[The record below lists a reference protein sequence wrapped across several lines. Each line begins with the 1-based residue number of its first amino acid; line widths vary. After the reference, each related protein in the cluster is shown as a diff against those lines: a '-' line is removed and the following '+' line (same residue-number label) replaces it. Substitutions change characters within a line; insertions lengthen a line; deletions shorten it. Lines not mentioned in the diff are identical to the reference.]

1 MKTYNAM
8 NSLINDYSSIE
19 NVLGE
24 FLSIN
29 ITEDDFGQPFYT
41 AIFTKETLS
50 QWCNLK
56 QMEDENKHSFLR
68 KIHSPKNTFDVYQ
81 RIYMGRGLH
90 CADLLIVFKKEN
102 LCFSYLIDYLNE
114 DQGI

>member
-29 ITEDDFGQPFYT
+29 ITEDDFGQPFYE
-41 AIFTKETLS
+41 AVFSKETLS

-68 KIHSPKNTFDVYQ
+68 KIHSQKKIPLMFTNVFIWGVGIIVP
-81 RIYMGRGLH
+81 IY
-90 CADLLIVFKKEN
+90 
-102 LCFSYLIDYLNE
+102 
-114 DQGI
+114 

>member
-29 ITEDDFGQPFYT
+29 ITEDDFGQPFYE
-41 AIFTKETLS
+41 AVFSKETLS

-68 KIHSPKNTFDVYQ
+68 KIHSQKIPLMFTNVFIWGVGIIVP
-81 RIYMGRGLH
+81 IY
-90 CADLLIVFKKEN
+90 
-102 LCFSYLIDYLNE
+102 
-114 DQGI
+114 